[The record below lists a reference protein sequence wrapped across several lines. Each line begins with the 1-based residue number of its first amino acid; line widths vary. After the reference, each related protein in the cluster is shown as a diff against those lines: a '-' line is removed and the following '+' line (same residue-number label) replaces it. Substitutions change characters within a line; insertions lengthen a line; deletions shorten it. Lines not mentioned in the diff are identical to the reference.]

1 MAVVASLPWT
11 PPRRLG
17 RSAEMWRAAD
27 AAPRRRRSPGDY
39 ATTAVLTGQGALR
52 PWAHTP
58 KGLPQRQ
65 EGGGETGADVDLPP
79 EERPRRHQGFTGL

>member
-1 MAVVASLPWT
+1 MADT
-11 PPRRLG
+11 
-17 RSAEMWRAAD
+17 
-27 AAPRRRRSPGDY
+27 APHRRRSPGDY
-39 ATTAVLTGQGALR
+39 ATTAVLAGQGTLR

-79 EERPRRHQGFTGL
+79 EEGPRTPVETAERAVRPAFQKPGCPGRHQGFTGL